1 MGNPDPEIARQ
12 ETPNSL
18 RALYG
23 ISREQNGIMG
33 STDSPQAEMQ
43 ILSIFASSPPFPT
56 HDLPEVDSVG
66 HTQQPTKPT
75 TTHSN
80 ANFTGNLSSAAV
92 SLLESLSIKPL
103 AGASSENGYAP
114 STATNPSTVGG
125 KTSNGT
131 GNGSGKAT
139 TFKARVLPATHEK
152 PDIAPRMSRAAAL
165 RQGIIIDAPKRVAA
179 TKESLAKTFA
189 NVPGHKRSETISVAS
204 TAPPAVAPRM
214 TRAASLRLGQKP
226 AEQPRRASL
235 AGAGFAVNGSNGVK
249 GAEKKVANGNT
260 FEGVPGH
267 KRRES
272 IQVASTRPPTVAP
285 RLNKSAS
292 LRVQKDSAAPPS
304 SFMCTS

>member
-1 MGNPDPEIARQ
+1 
-12 ETPNSL
+12 
-18 RALYG
+18 
-23 ISREQNGIMG
+23 
-33 STDSPQAEMQ
+33 
-43 ILSIFASSPPFPT
+43 
-56 HDLPEVDSVG
+56 
-66 HTQQPTKPT
+66 
-75 TTHSN
+75 
-80 ANFTGNLSSAAV
+80 
-92 SLLESLSIKPL
+92 
-103 AGASSENGYAP
+103 
-114 STATNPSTVGG
+114 
-125 KTSNGT
+125 
-131 GNGSGKAT
+131 
-139 TFKARVLPATHEK
+139 
-152 PDIAPRMSRAAAL
+152 MSRAAAL
-165 RQGIIIDAPKRVAA
+165 RQGIVLDAPKRVAA

-235 AGAGFAVNGSNGVK
+235 AGAGFAVNGSNGIK
-249 GAEKKVANGNT
+249 GAAEKKVANGNT

-304 SFMCTS
+304 SFMFRGSSQTPSNGPSRSSSRTSMNTPTSTTRQTLTRPASSQASSRPNVLRTTTNTSTSTKGNNPSATNSEDESPPPTPKPRAPRPSSIGAPTIAPRQNKSAMLRAAKMAATNAAATAKTPVKRAVKAV